1 MRQKIKLLLEQETG
15 GGQEKIPLCATLKVQ
30 IDGKTLCRTQKNR
43 PKFRFL
49 GRRTPKK
56 YFWLVLL

>member
-15 GGQEKIPLCATLKVQ
+15 GGQEKIPSRATLKVC
-30 IDGKTLCRTQKNR
+30 INGKTRCQTQKNR